1 MPRHYKKKIGGRTY
15 RNFTEDDL
23 QRALTAIR
31 GGMSQAKASA
41 RFKISRG
48 TLQNKLKGEH
58 TRPPGH
64 PTVFTPAEEQLLK
77 NTLVTVSNWGFP
89 FNKSDIR
96 ELIHKY
102 LQKKGREV
110 KEFKDNVP
118 GHDYLEHFI
127 LRNNLSVRLAANIK
141 RTRAAVG
148 PNQIVEFFDNVKDTL
163 QDVDPCLVF
172 NYDETNVQDDP
183 GAKKVIVPR
192 GTKRVERVQQHSK
205 ASVSIMVCGNAAGD
219 LLPPMVVYKAGN
231 LYEGWT
237 KGGPPGTVYSN
248 TPSGWF
254 DMDQFEKWFFEILLP
269 KIKELENPGKK
280 IVIGDNLASH
290 FSPTVIEACEENN
303 IYMTAFPPNS
313 THLMQPLDVAVF
325 APFKKKW
332 REILD
337 KWRSE
342 TKSSSSIPKEYFPT
356 LLNRL
361 WVALSQNVSNN
372 LKSGFRATG
381 LCPFNPQEVLK
392 RIPDVQTEADDE
404 NAQAAILNESLID
417 LLQDLRGTNNVK
429 VTRTRG
435 KKIEPGKQL
444 KVDTFKSKLQ
454 EPSSEQ
460 TPTDEPVAGPSG
472 TQKLN
477 FNSNDD
483 ASDDEDTDDEPL
495 ATLVPAS
502 TKLPIRKQAK
512 RVVKSTSDVC
522 AVCYRKWKN
531 YNGPDWICCCECK
544 KWICGFCNEAS
555 TDPFYTCSLCT
566 NEDFNSDDSAKDVD
580 FSL

>member
-1 MPRHYKKKIGGRTY
+1 MPRNYKKKLGSRTY
-15 RNFTEDDL
+15 KNFTEADL
-23 QRALTAIR
+23 ERALAAIR
-31 GGMSQAKASA
+31 DGMSQAAASR

-64 PTVFTPAEEQLLK
+64 PTVFTPAEEQLLTK
-77 NTLVTVSNWGFP
+77 TLVTVSNWGFP
-89 FNKSDIR
+89 FTKVDIR

-102 LQKKGREV
+102 LQKKGRNV
-110 KEFKDNVP
+110 KEFHDNVP
-118 GHDYLEHFI
+118 GHDYLENFI
-127 LRNNLSVRLAANIK
+127 IRNKLSVRLAANIK

-148 PNQIVEFFDNVKDTL
+148 PNQLVEFFDNIKDVL
-163 QDVDPCLVF
+163 QDIDPSLVF

-205 ASVSIMVCGNAAGD
+205 ASISIMVCGNAAGD

-254 DMDQFEKWFFEILLP
+254 DMDQFEKWFFQILLP
-269 KIKELENPGKK
+269 KIKDIENPGKK
-280 IVIGDNLASH
+280 LVIGDNLASH

-303 IYMTAFPPNS
+303 IYMTALPPNS

-332 REILD
+332 RQILD

-361 WVALSQNVSNN
+361 WLAVSENVSNN
-372 LKSGFRATG
+372 LQSGFRATG

-392 RIPDVQTEADDE
+392 RIPDHQDDA
-404 NAQAAILNESLID
+404 NAQAAILSESLID
-417 LLQDLRGTNNVK
+417 LLQDLRGSNKEK
-429 VTRTRG
+429 VTKTRG
-435 KKIEPGKQL
+435 RKIEPGKQL
-444 KVDTFKSKLQ
+444 KVDAPQSNL
-454 EPSSEQ
+454 S
-460 TPTDEPVAGPSG
+460 TDEPVAGPSG
-472 TQKLN
+472 TQRKILT
-477 FNSNDD
+477 SSDD
-483 ASDDEDTDDEPL
+483 DSDDEPV
-495 ATLVPAS
+495 ASLVAVP
-502 TKLPIRKQAK
+502 KKMPIRKQAK
-512 RVVKSTSDVC
+512 RVVKATDDVC
-522 AVCYRKWKN
+522 AICSRKWNN
-531 YNGPDWICCCECK
+531 YRGPDWIRCSKCK
-544 KWICGFCNEAS
+544 KWICGFCNETS
-555 TDPFYTCSLCT
+555 TDPFFVCSLCT
-566 NEDFNSDDSAKDVD
+566 NEYFDSDDSLKDAD